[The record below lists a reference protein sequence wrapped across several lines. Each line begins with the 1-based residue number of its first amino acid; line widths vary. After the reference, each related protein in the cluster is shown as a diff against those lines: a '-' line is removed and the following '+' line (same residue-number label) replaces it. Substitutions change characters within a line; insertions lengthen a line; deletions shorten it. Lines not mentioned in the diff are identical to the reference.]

1 MEQSLSQFIDFIKV
15 ERGLSLNTQSAY
27 EHDLANYLA
36 FIAEQGIQKPAEI
49 TPQHILKYINL
60 LNEVGLV
67 ETSIMRN
74 LSAIRMYHLF
84 LLGENITTDDPTQSI
99 SSPKLGRKLPGVLNI
114 PEIELLL
121 KQPDK
126 NDLLGCRDKAM
137 LEFLYATGVRVTE
150 LITIKQRDLY
160 LDQEFVRVFGK
171 GSKERLVPINQT
183 AIKYVQL
190 YQDSSRAVLSQRGIH
205 KDVLFLNAH
214 GRPMTRMGFWKILR
228 HYLDQAGITKDASP
242 HTLRHS
248 FATHLLEGGADLRTV
263 QELLGHVDIS
273 STQIYT
279 HLNRDYLKEVY
290 RKYHPREKHARNDE
304 KNRE

>member
-1 MEQSLSQFIDFIKV
+1 MKQLLSQFIDFIKV
-15 ERGLSLNTQSAY
+15 ERGLALNTQSAY
-27 EHDLANYLA
+27 ENDLANYLA
-36 FIAEQGIQKPAEI
+36 FISDQGIQKPNEI
-49 TPQHILKYINL
+49 TPQHIIKYINL
-60 LNEVGLV
+60 LNEVGLIGS
-67 ETSIMRN
+67 SITRN
-74 LSAIRMYHLF
+74 LSAIRMFHLF
-84 LLGENITTDDPTQSI
+84 LLGENITQQDPTQSI

-114 PEIELLL
+114 PEVELLL

-150 LITIKQRDLY
+150 LITIKQSDLY
-160 LDQEFVRVFGK
+160 FDQEFVRVFGK
-171 GSKERLVPINQT
+171 GSKERLIPVNQT

-190 YQDSSRAVLSQRGIH
+190 YQNSTRTVLAQRGIH

-228 HYLDQAGITKDASP
+228 HYLDQAGITKNASP

-290 RKYHPREKHARNDE
+290 RKFHPREKYARKDE
-304 KNRE
+304 ENRE

>member
-1 MEQSLSQFIDFIKV
+1 MKQLLAQFIDFIKV
-15 ERGLSLNTQSAY
+15 ERGLSQNTQSAY
-27 EHDLANYLA
+27 EHDLTNYLA
-36 FIAEQGIQKPAEI
+36 FLAEQRIQNPMEI
-49 TPQHILKYINL
+49 SPQHIIKYINL

-67 ETSIMRN
+67 GTSIMRN
-74 LSAIRMYHLF
+74 LSAIRMFHLF
-84 LLGENITTDDPTQSI
+84 LLGENITRNDPTQSI

-114 PEIELLL
+114 PEVELLL

-150 LITIKQRDLY
+150 LITVKQTDLY
-160 LDQEFVRVFGK
+160 FDQEFVRVFGK
-171 GSKERLVPINQT
+171 GSKERIIPINQS
-183 AIKYVQL
+183 AIKYVQH
-190 YQDSSRAVLSQRGIH
+190 YQNTSRMVLAQRGIH

-228 HYLDQAGITKDASP
+228 HYLDQAGITKNASP

-263 QELLGHVDIS
+263 QELLGHVDIAT
-273 STQIYT
+273 TQIYT

-290 RKYHPREKHARNDE
+290 RKFHPREKYARKDE
-304 KNRE
+304 ENRE

>member
-1 MEQSLSQFIDFIKV
+1 MKDLLLQFIDFIKV
-15 ERGLSLNTQSAY
+15 ERGLAPNTQAAY
-27 EHDLANYLA
+27 ENDLANYLA
-36 FIAEQGIQKPAEI
+36 FISDQGIQKPNEI
-49 TPQHILKYINL
+49 TPQHIIQYINL
-60 LNEVGLV
+60 LNEVGLIGS
-67 ETSIMRN
+67 SITRN
-74 LSAIRMYHLF
+74 LSAIRMFHLF
-84 LLGENITTDDPTQSI
+84 LLGENITQNDPTQSI

-114 PEIELLL
+114 PEVELLL
-121 KQPDK
+121 QQPDR

-150 LITIKQRDLY
+150 LITIKQSDLY

-171 GSKERLVPINQT
+171 GSKERLIPVNQS
-183 AIKYVQL
+183 AIKYIQL
-190 YQDSSRAVLSQRGIH
+190 YQNSSRNVLAQRGIH

-228 HYLDQAGITKDASP
+228 HYLDQAGIKKNASP

-273 STQIYT
+273 TTQIYT

-290 RKYHPREKHARNDE
+290 RKFHPREKYARKEED
-304 KNRE
+304 NRE